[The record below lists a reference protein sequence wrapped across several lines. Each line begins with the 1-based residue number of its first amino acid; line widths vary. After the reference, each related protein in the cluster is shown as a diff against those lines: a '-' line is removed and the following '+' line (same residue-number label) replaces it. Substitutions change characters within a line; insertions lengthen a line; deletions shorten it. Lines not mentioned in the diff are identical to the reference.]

1 MVQHSESI
9 NRSVQVV
16 NLDPAA
22 EHFNYPVMAGE
33 YSMLVVHVHIDQVWL
48 QRFKWQPN
56 QEQKGFKKT
65 YREKIYMKKNK
76 TCMLLHAYI
85 GLRWSK
91 FNTLQL
97 WDVCCS

>member
-48 QRFKWQPN
+48 QRFKCQPN

-65 YREKIYMKKNK
+65 DREKIYMKKKQNMYVI
-76 TCMLLHAYI
+76 TCLYWVEM
-85 GLRWSK
+85 
-91 FNTLQL
+91 
-97 WDVCCS
+97 V